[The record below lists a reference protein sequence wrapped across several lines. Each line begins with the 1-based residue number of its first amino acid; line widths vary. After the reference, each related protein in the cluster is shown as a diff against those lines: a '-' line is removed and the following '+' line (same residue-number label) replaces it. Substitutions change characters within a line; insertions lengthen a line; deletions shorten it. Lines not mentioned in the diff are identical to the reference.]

1 MRRYCSFFLFR
12 KVLNSDNLLH
22 CLDNINP
29 HVTLLEK
36 PQLFKEYHCES
47 DYSSNGGSLKIKATL
62 FITHIF
68 FFLLGKFFYLW
79 EALRGLDVKGSFYSY
94 WKHCFYFILF
104 KVMQRQFLRTGVVLG
119 SFKLDVATIMAQ
131 QGKHI
136 DVATIM
142 TQQGE
147 SIDVATI
154 MAQQGKHMDVATI
167 KVEKINTWM
176 LQPYIAQQGKHMDVA
191 TIMAQQG
198 KHIDVATI

>member
-1 MRRYCSFFLFR
+1 M
-12 KVLNSDNLLH
+12 NSDNLLH

-62 FITHIF
+62 FIPHI
-68 FFLLGKFFYLW
+68 FLLGKFFYLW

-167 KVEKINTWM
+167 MAQQGKHMDVATIMVEKINTWM

>member
-62 FITHIF
+62 FIPHI
-68 FFLLGKFFYLW
+68 FLLGKFFYLW

-131 QGKHI
+131 QGKHM

-142 TQQGE
+142 AQQGKHM
-147 SIDVATI
+147 DVATI

-167 KVEKINTWM
+167 KWHNKVNTWM
-176 LQPYIAQQGKHMDVA
+176 LQL
-191 TIMAQQG
+191 
-198 KHIDVATI
+198 

>member
-1 MRRYCSFFLFR
+1 M
-12 KVLNSDNLLH
+12 LNSDNLLH

-62 FITHIF
+62 FIPHI
-68 FFLLGKFFYLW
+68 FLLGKFFYLW

-167 KVEKINTWM
+167 MVEKINTWM